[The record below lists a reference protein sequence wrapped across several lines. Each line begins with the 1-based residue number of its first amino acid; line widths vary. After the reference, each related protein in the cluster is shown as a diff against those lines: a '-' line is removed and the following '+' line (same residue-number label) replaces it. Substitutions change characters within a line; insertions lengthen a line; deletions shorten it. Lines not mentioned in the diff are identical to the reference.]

1 MRHIEK
7 EMLTAIRC
15 RHNWHKDN
23 TTVEHQ
29 NGVTVIRLHGNHIAT
44 IDSSNHVSINTD
56 TLHRWPTP
64 TTKSRLR
71 ALNVPVYTKNY
82 ETFIGN
88 VPLNKYEDETFA
100 LNY

>member
-1 MRHIEK
+1 MRQIEK
-7 EMLTAIRC
+7 EMLNAIRC

-23 TTVEHQ
+23 TTVEHR
-29 NGVTVIRLHGNHIAT
+29 NGVAIVRLHGNHIAT
-44 IDSSNHVSINTD
+44 VDNANQVYICEL
-56 TLHRWPTP
+56 TLRHWPTP

-88 VPLNKYEDETFA
+88 VSLDNYEDETFT